1 MCALMRASSFI
12 VVCCP
17 MLQVCS
23 LNVLFVNTTIRSLN
37 VFCCKYHY
45 TIIGSLCLK
54 VRKQPSL
61 RCVRTDCGW
70 IYIDVNTG
78 CVLSHV
84 SANKPVQCSTQPVSV
99 SSYKKQ
105 KSCSVPKVTLVPW
118 LVDLLLDGGFFSAI
132 RGFVFYCCSECNRVD
147 ILFNCWAVKEHI
159 DFFCSFIFSGALL

>member
-1 MCALMRASSFI
+1 MWTL

-23 LNVLFVNTTIRSLN
+23 LNV
-37 VFCCKYHY
+37 FCCKYHY
-45 TIIGSLCLK
+45 TIIWSLCLK
-54 VRKQPSL
+54 VQKQPSL
-61 RCVRTDCGW
+61 RCVRTDYGW
-70 IYIDVNTG
+70 IYIYVNTG

-84 SANKPVQCSTQPVSV
+84 AANKPVQCSTQPVSV

-132 RGFVFYCCSECNRVD
+132 RGFFFYCCSSECNQVE
-147 ILFNCWAVKEHI
+147 ILFGLLSCQRAYRF
-159 DFFCSFIFSGALL
+159 FFCSLIFSGALL

>member
-54 VRKQPSL
+54 VQKQPSL
-61 RCVRTDCGW
+61 RCVRTDYGW
-70 IYIDVNTG
+70 IYIYVNTG

-84 SANKPVQCSTQPVSV
+84 AANKPVQCSTQPVSV

-105 KSCSVPKVTLVPW
+105 KSCSVPKVTCAQREKLSFSFNAISTMSTFHEYKKRCIFCLCQVVMTETSSAHAILVT
-118 LVDLLLDGGFFSAI
+118 VKFSI
-132 RGFVFYCCSECNRVD
+132 
-147 ILFNCWAVKEHI
+147 
-159 DFFCSFIFSGALL
+159 